1 MTGTRKSLAKIV
13 RVALI
18 STVLVASSVNANNYR
33 EKGKAVLVAKSQLE
47 VTPPQDWN
55 RLSIKVGKNAET
67 WTLDGEQLN
76 DITFYGGIAP
86 SQPLVKER
94 NKKRDPLPKVA
105 KGMLLIDIPD
115 LLEGTYRAH
124 KQISVFK
131 VTSTEPTK
139 FLESDGVNFAY
150 EYVDGDNLTRL
161 GEARA
166 TLINGKLY
174 MATFD
179 APRLHYF
186 AQGLDAYRALIATAK
201 LQ

>member
-1 MTGTRKSLAKIV
+1 MTGTRKSAKIV
-13 RVALI
+13 RVLAI
-18 STVLVASSVNANNYR
+18 STLLVASSVNANAYR

-55 RLSIKVGKNAET
+55 QLSIRPGKNAET

-94 NKKRDPLPKVA
+94 NKKREPLPKVSR
-105 KGMLLIDIPD
+105 GMLLIDIPD
-115 LLEGTYRAH
+115 LLEGTYRAY

-131 VTSTEPTK
+131 VTSTEPAK
-139 FLESDGVNFAY
+139 FLGSEGVNFAY
-150 EYVDGDNLTRL
+150 QYVDADNLTRM

-186 AQGLDAYRALIATAK
+186 AQGLDAYRALVATAK